1 MCGIAGWIRPDHN
14 LSVDHLR
21 RMTDAVRHR
30 GPDGDGHFLRAAGV
44 GSWQVALGHRRLA
57 IIDPVAGQQPMVSS
71 DGRYT
76 IAFNGEI
83 YNFMELKRELHQI
96 GGQFS
101 KDSDTEVL
109 LEAWRAWGA
118 ECLPKLRGM
127 FAFAIWDAQEQT
139 LSLVRDRFGKKP
151 LFLVPQGRGVA
162 FASEIKAL
170 LTLPDIQS
178 HLDPNVLS
186 SYLLYRYAPGP
197 ETFFG
202 GISKLPPGHYAT
214 WREGRLTTKEYFAP
228 PVPGDEVL
236 NASRNELVRMYRE
249 KLEDS
254 VRARLVSDVPFGAFL
269 SGGIDSSA
277 IVALMSRLLN
287 EPVKTFSIGFEG
299 DLKTELP
306 AANLV
311 ARHCRTAHTELVV
324 SADEIHRNLDDAIR
338 ACDAPISEPASI
350 AILLLS
356 REASRHVKM
365 VLSGEGADET
375 VGGYAKHSMER
386 FAHHYQRAPAFMRN
400 AARQIM
406 AQTPVGLAKRLAA
419 SLETLAIPDPNL
431 RHAVWFGGFSA
442 REIQTLTGTVPQP
455 APLSSTPRT
464 QPSQLGSLLLFDQLS
479 WLPDNLL
486 ERGDRM
492 TMAAS
497 IEARMPFMDHEL
509 IDLASRIPDKFKIR
523 GFTGKWILRQSVKD
537 LLPPAVFNRRKRGFP
552 IPVAA
557 WFRGPLRRQLEETI
571 LDRRS
576 ASRSLIGE
584 AAVLDLLKAHQG
596 GLDRSKALWQ
606 LFNLDRFCQL
616 YGLGP

>member
-1 MCGIAGWIRPDHN
+1 MCGIAGWIRPDHDLN
-14 LSVDHLR
+14 VSHLKK
-21 RMTDAVRHR
+21 MTDAISHR
-30 GPDGDGHFLRAAGV
+30 GPDGDGQFVSTAGH
-44 GSWQVALGHRRLA
+44 GAWQLALGHRRLA
-57 IIDPVAGQQPMVSS
+57 IIDPAAGHQPMRSA

-76 IAFNGEI
+76 LVFNGEV
-83 YNFMELKRELHQI
+83 YNFRELRRDLEGL
-96 GGQFS
+96 GGRFAT
-101 KDSDTEVL
+101 DSDTEVL
-109 LEAWRAWGA
+109 LEAWSAWGPD
-118 ECLPKLRGM
+118 CLTRLRGM
-127 FAFAIWDAQEQT
+127 FAFALWDDQDHM
-139 LSLVRDRFGKKP
+139 LVLARDRFGKKP
-151 LFLVPQGRGVA
+151 LFLAPQRNGFA

-170 LTLPDIQS
+170 LSLPGMQG

-202 GISKLPPGHYAT
+202 GIVKLQPGHCAI
-214 WREGRLTTKEYFAP
+214 WRKGQLSTFCYYQPPAP
-228 PVPGDEVL
+228 GSAVSTLNKSVL
-236 NASRNELVRMYRE
+236 IEEYRE
-249 KLEDS
+249 RLEDS

-277 IVALMSRLLN
+277 IVALMSKLLD

-299 DLKTELP
+299 DKSSELP
-306 AANLV
+306 AASVV
-311 ARHCRTAHTELVV
+311 ARHCGSLHTELVV

-386 FAHHYQRAPAFMRN
+386 FAHHYQRAPAFLRE
-400 AARQIM
+400 AARRVT
-406 AQTPVGLAKRLAA
+406 AHTPLRMAKRLAA
-419 SLETLAIPDPNL
+419 SLETLAIADDSL
-431 RHAVWFGGFSA
+431 RHAVWFGGFSV
-442 REIQTLTGTVPQP
+442 REIEAMTGATPRA
-455 APLSSTPRT
+455 APLSSRP
-464 QPSQLGSLLLFDQLS
+464 QSKPSQLGGLLLFDQLS

-509 IDLASRIPDKFKIR
+509 IEFTSQIPDFLKIR
-523 GFTGKWILRQSVKD
+523 GLTGKWILRQSIKD
-537 LLPPAVFNRRKRGFP
+537 LLPPSVLGRRKRGFP
-552 IPVAA
+552 MPVAE
-557 WFRGPLRRQLEETI
+557 WFRGPLRQQLEETI

-576 ASRSLIGE
+576 VSRSLVGE
-584 AAVLDLLKAHQG
+584 ATIADLLKAHHG
-596 GLDRSKALWQ
+596 GADRSKALWQ

-616 YGLGP
+616 YGLGA